1 MEKNK
6 EYKFPAEDKST
17 MVNEPKKNWGGP
29 WTEEKLDA
37 FEKYVKA
44 YLTIM
49 KKHAIENGWTLFY
62 FDAFAGS
69 GSREVDTE
77 KSNPVEE
84 ILFNDSEIV
93 EITKQTSYK
102 GAAERVL
109 GIEVDGFSFDYYYF
123 IDKEE
128 QSLQTL
134 SQKLKGLF
142 PNKANYMA
150 FKSGDANERILELVN
165 YAKVHPKCATLVLL
179 DPFGMQLNWETIQ
192 ALKDIKHIDFWILV
206 PSGVIINR
214 LLTRS
219 GKILCPERME
229 KSFGMSIDEIQKYFY
244 QQVTEPC
251 LFGEIVR
258 QQKRDNTIHRIAQ
271 LYLNLLSKEFSYVI
285 KQPLVLTNSTNC
297 PIFHFVFA
305 SHNQTGVKI
314 ASEIVTKKSRKK

>member
-1 MEKNK
+1 MEKKK
-6 EYKFPAEDKST
+6 EYNLPIEETSIT
-17 MVNEPKKNWGGP
+17 VNEPQRNWGGP

-49 KKHAIENGWTLFY
+49 KKHATENGWTLFY

-69 GSREVDTE
+69 GSRESETE
-77 KSNPVEE
+77 EKIKTEDNLFSEVEIE
-84 ILFNDSEIV
+84 

-109 GIEVDGFSFDYYYF
+109 GTDIDGFSFNYYYF
-123 IDKEE
+123 VDK
-128 QSLQTL
+128 S
-134 SQKLKGLF
+134 
-142 PNKANYMA
+142 NCMA
-150 FKSGDANERILELVN
+150 FKSGDANEKILELVN
-165 YAKVHPKCATLVLL
+165 YAKTHPKCAALILL

-192 ALKDIKHIDFWILV
+192 ALKDIKHIDLWILV

-229 KSFGMSIDEIQKYFY
+229 KSFGMSIDAIQQYFY
-244 QQVTEPC
+244 QEVKEQS
-251 LFGEIVR
+251 LFGDIVR
-258 QQKRDNTIHRIAQ
+258 QQKRDNTINRIAQ
-271 LYLNLLSKEFSYVI
+271 LYLDLLGKEFSYVI

-314 ASEIVTKKSRKK
+314 ASEIVIKKNRKK